1 MLPENVRYRYKKPQK
16 AEQKS
21 PPSPD
26 PDYPYGKIPR
36 KGTAPRVM
44 PPIHQMPPKPPG
56 ANPKK

>member
-1 MLPENVRYRYKKPQK
+1 MLPENVRYRYKKPEK
-16 AEQKS
+16 TEQKS
-21 PPSPD
+21 PPPD

-44 PPIHQMPPKPPG
+44 PPIHKMPLKPPG